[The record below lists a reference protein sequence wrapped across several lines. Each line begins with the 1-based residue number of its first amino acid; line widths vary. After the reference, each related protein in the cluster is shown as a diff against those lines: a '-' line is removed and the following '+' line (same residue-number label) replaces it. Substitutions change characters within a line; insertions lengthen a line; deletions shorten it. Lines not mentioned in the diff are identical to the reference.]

1 MNIVI
6 VDDDKKILEMLERA
20 FVMETD
26 YKIITTTN
34 PIEAYDIVT
43 KQKID
48 LVITDIQMPEM
59 NGLDLLKKIKKTN
72 GMVQVITMTAYTSFD
87 NVMTALRRGSYEIF
101 LKPFKDVQEIVKCA
115 RELENKI
122 KRWKQIIIEITRK

>member
-26 YKIITTTN
+26 YKIISTTN

-59 NGLDLLKKIKKTN
+59 NGLDL
-72 GMVQVITMTAYTSFD
+72 
-87 NVMTALRRGSYEIF
+87 
-101 LKPFKDVQEIVKCA
+101 
-115 RELENKI
+115 
-122 KRWKQIIIEITRK
+122 